1 MKNKKGFTLVELMAV
16 IVVLAIVI
24 AIAVPTYGKI
34 KKSIDRKNYENKVS
48 LIKVAAA
55 KFAEDTNITA
65 TFVKE
70 LIEQGYLQADD
81 EEGHIYGM
89 DKDYNKIILDCF
101 VVLSERKDG
110 LFYSDF
116 IEKDYSDSSEG
127 NESVCDYNIPNKL
140 TTNFKIEMYDGS
152 LNNTLEYNDDK
163 KWWTKNN
170 VILKTIFA
178 NGENNEVTWYEGYG
192 EEEIA
197 KCIGGENNVCV
208 DTNDSKILYVN
219 SNSVLQQNYTAKS
232 TDKDGNPVIAR
243 VRVYIDKIQP
253 SFYQNHADK
262 INDKWS
268 SSTIDYKVSAYDNES
283 GLYGFN
289 DETIEGQECPT
300 DFSDYKRGKKISFNS
315 NGKKHLC
322 LVDNVGNTSDTTFEV
337 THIDKTKM
345 QCNFSITNNPTPG
358 EKVGEIQWY
367 KSNVNLEMRP
377 VEIGESGVML
387 GKNTENKEI
396 YQTPNYILKSQQS
409 QAVISESITSNS
421 LVSRYGFVKNQA
433 GTKGTCNINF
443 GVETNI
449 TAPVSTSYSTTL
461 IDATVIFDKGKAV
474 SGIKETKCYRTGD
487 NQEWNDDGTGIEG
500 ELVNDS
506 CYFKNMATAGDQS
519 YKVKKCITSNAGNYI
534 CSGEV
539 SITITGSCNEV
550 DETDTSDYSCGAYG
564 ACSDSCG
571 GTQYATKNIV
581 TTKTSK
587 YNKGFACGPGNK
599 TVADGCSKACGG
611 VNPTPIEG
619 TMVCNNICGG
629 NYETP
634 LTYKSLDRTKDCPTP
649 KGAESKKVGT
659 TCGGTKVSS
668 STPCSA
674 PSCPTACGQPS
685 STQTGTK
692 TESYVS
698 TINPTVSCGSK
709 KVSCTR
715 SCSATAACCTTVLNQ
730 TNGTA
735 TFNNST
741 AGSTSDPIQSTRS
754 YTLKNKSLHYSFK
767 VKSVT
772 AGAGGCQ
779 FVISTDKAKTKNY
792 KILTISNP
800 HRANGDTTTT
810 TGMQWNNSTDRS
822 YSVSGTATFN
832 GKSSDSKN
840 YYITLSCSGGCTGC
854 SSPILTYDVLFEL
867 C

>member
-34 KKSIDRKNYENKVS
+34 KRSIDRKNYENKVS

-81 EEGHIYGM
+81 EDGHIYGI

-116 IEKDYSDSSEG
+116 IEKDYSDSSKG

-197 KCIGGENNVCV
+197 KCTGGENNVCV
-208 DTNDSKILYVN
+208 DTSDSKILYVN

-322 LVDNVGNTSDTTFEV
+322 LIDNVGNTSDTTFEV

-449 TAPVSTSYSTTL
+449 TAPVSTSHSTTL
-461 IDATVIFDKGKAV
+461 IDATVVFDKGEAV
-474 SGIKETKCYRTGD
+474 SDIKETKCYRTGD

-599 TVADGCSKACGG
+599 TVLNGCSKDCGG
-611 VNPTPIEG
+611 K
-619 TMVCNNICGG
+619 
-629 NYETP
+629 
-634 LTYKSLDRTKDCPTP
+634 TYSH
-649 KGAESKKVGT
+649 
-659 TCGGTKVSS
+659 SS
-668 STPCSA
+668 ACSA
-674 PSCPTACGQPS
+674 VCPTACGNTQ
-685 STQTGTK
+685 STQSGTR
-692 TESYVS
+692 TDYYVS
-698 TINPTVSCGSK
+698 SVDASTSCGSTPNVPCS
-709 KVSCTR
+709 VSCNATPGCCDSVYKKYSDWGSWSACRNGTQTRSKTCTKYSNYNSSNCGSCDNKTKTR
-715 SCSATAACCTTVLNQ
+715 SCSNGKKYDVTIKNSGVACNNASLGWAIGPSSVDKGKINLNDYSKIRFDIDKYSVDSRGGENNYLGVRCYLDFTQGDKVGNPTAPLIDSNNGTNGTIKISDWKTSHTNITNYTGKLFFRVEGTATAA
-730 TNGTA
+730 
-735 TFNNST
+735 
-741 AGSTSDPIQSTRS
+741 S
-754 YTLKNKSLHYSFK
+754 Y
-767 VKSVT
+767 
-772 AGAGGCQ
+772 
-779 FVISTDKAKTKNY
+779 
-792 KILTISNP
+792 
-800 HRANGDTTTT
+800 
-810 TGMQWNNSTDRS
+810 
-822 YSVSGTATFN
+822 
-832 GKSSDSKN
+832 
-840 YYITLSCSGGCTGC
+840 CTGQTSVC
-854 SSPILTYDVLFEL
+854 EFDVEFIKK
-867 C
+867 

>member
-34 KKSIDRKNYENKVS
+34 KRTIDRKNYENKVS

-81 EEGHIYGM
+81 EEGHIYGI
-89 DKDYNKIILDCF
+89 DKDYNKIILDCY

-127 NESVCDYNIPNKL
+127 NESICDYNIPNKL
-140 TTNFKIEMYDGS
+140 TTDFKIEMYDGS

-178 NGENNEVTWYEGYG
+178 NGENNEVTWYEGYS

-197 KCIGGENNVCV
+197 KCTGGENNVCV
-208 DTNDSKILYVN
+208 DTSDSKILYVN

-243 VRVYIDKIQP
+243 VRVYMDKIQP

-300 DFSDYKRGKKISFNS
+300 DFSDYKRSKKISFNS
-315 NGKKHLC
+315 NGKKRLC
-322 LVDNVGNTSDTTFEV
+322 LIDNVGNTSDTTFEV

-345 QCNFSITNNPTPG
+345 QCNFSITNNPTIG

-367 KSNVNLEMRP
+367 KSNVDLEMRP
-377 VEIGESGVML
+377 IEIGESGVML

-396 YQTPNYILKSQQS
+396 YQTPNYILKSQES

-443 GVETNI
+443 GVEKSI
-449 TAPVSTSYSTTL
+449 TAPIFSSLSVTL
-461 IDATVIFDKGKAV
+461 KDATVVFNKGEAV
-474 SGIKETKCYRTGD
+474 SGIKETKCYRTGTDHKWD
-487 NQEWNDDGTGIEG
+487 NNGTGIEG
-500 ELVNDS
+500 NLVNDN
-506 CYFKNMATAGDQS
+506 CYFNNMATADNQS
-519 YKVKKCITSNAGNYI
+519 YKVKKCITSNAGNYV
-534 CSGEV
+534 CSNEV
-539 SITITGSCNEV
+539 EVKIQGSCNEV
-550 DETDTSDYSCGAYG
+550 VETDTNVSSCGAYG

-587 YNKGFACGPGNK
+587 YNKDFACGSGNK
-599 TVADGCSKACGG
+599 TVANGCSKTCGG

-634 LTYKSLDRTKDCPTP
+634 LTYKSLDGTKDCPTP

-659 TCGGTKVSS
+659 ICGGTQVSS
-668 STPCSA
+668 STSCSA

-715 SCSATAACCTTVLNQ
+715 SCNATAACCTTVLNQ
-730 TNGTA
+730 TNGKA

-741 AGSTSDPIQSTRS
+741 AGSTSDPIQSTSS

-772 AGAGGCQ
+772 GGAGGCQ

-832 GKSSDSKN
+832 GKSSDSKK

-854 SSPILTYDVLFEL
+854 SSPTLTYDVLFEL

>member
-1 MKNKKGFTLVELMAV
+1 MKNNKGFTLVELMAV

-34 KKSIDRKNYENKVS
+34 KRSIDKKNYENKVS

-81 EEGHIYGM
+81 EEGHIYGI

-127 NESVCDYNIPNKL
+127 NESICDYNIPNKL
-140 TTNFKIEMYDGS
+140 TTDFKIEMYDGS

-192 EEEIA
+192 EDEIA
-197 KCIGGENNVCV
+197 KCTGGENNVCV
-208 DTNDSKILYVN
+208 DTSDSKILYVN

-300 DFSDYKRGKKISFNS
+300 DFSDYKRSKKISFNS

-322 LVDNVGNTSDTTFEV
+322 LIDNVGNTSDTTFEV
-337 THIDKTKM
+337 THIDNAQM
-345 QCNFSITNNPTPG
+345 GCNFSITNNPTQG

-396 YQTPNYILKSQQS
+396 YQTPNYILKSQES

-421 LVSRYGFVKNQA
+421 LVTRYGFVKNQTSA
-433 GTKGTCNINF
+433 KGTCNINF
-443 GVETNI
+443 GVEKSI
-449 TAPVSTSYSTTL
+449 TAPIFSSLSVTL
-461 IDATVIFDKGKAV
+461 KDATVVFNKGEAV
-474 SGIKETKCYRTGD
+474 SGIKETKCYRTGTDQKWD
-487 NQEWNDDGTGIEG
+487 NNGTGIEG
-500 ELVNDS
+500 NLVNDN
-506 CYFKNMATAGDQS
+506 CYFNNMATADNQS
-519 YKVKKCITSNAGNYI
+519 YKVKKCITSNAGNYV
-534 CSGEV
+534 CSNEV
-539 SITITGSCNEV
+539 EVKIQGSCNEV
-550 DETDTSDYSCGAYG
+550 NEVDTNSFTCGNYG
-564 ACSDSCG
+564 ACTDACG
-571 GTQYATKNIV
+571 GKQYATKTIV

-587 YNKGFACGPGNK
+587 YNAGYSCGSGSRTDPN
-599 TVADGCSKACGG
+599 GCIKDCGG
-611 VNPTPIEG
+611 VNTTPIEG

-634 LTYKSLDRTKDCPTP
+634 LTYKSLDGTKNCPTP

-668 STPCSA
+668 STLCSA

-698 TINPTVSCGSK
+698 KIDPTVSCGSK
-709 KVSCTR
+709 KVSCTI
-715 SCSATAACCTTVLNQ
+715 SCSATAACCTNLLGDSSKTIENSGAMCSINGSAINPTSITIKKSVNLSNYKKIKYKFSTTRTSANVQPRCYLDFVKDNKEGEYTKALFSRGGDKVYKHSSGTVTLSSWDS
-730 TNGTA
+730 TLSKSTGMFVLRVTGTA
-735 TFNNST
+735 E
-741 AGSTSDPIQSTRS
+741 
-754 YTLKNKSLHYSFK
+754 
-767 VKSVT
+767 
-772 AGAGGCQ
+772 
-779 FVISTDKAKTKNY
+779 
-792 KILTISNP
+792 
-800 HRANGDTTTT
+800 TT
-810 TGMQWNNSTDRS
+810 NE
-822 YSVSGTATFN
+822 
-832 GKSSDSKN
+832 
-840 YYITLSCSGGCTGC
+840 CTGQTVSC
-854 SSPILTYDVLFEL
+854 TLEEL
-867 C
+867 EACK

>member
-34 KKSIDRKNYENKVS
+34 KRSIDRKNYENKVS

-81 EEGHIYGM
+81 EEGHIYGI

-127 NESVCDYNIPNKL
+127 NESICDYNIPNKL

-197 KCIGGENNVCV
+197 KCTGGENNVCV
-208 DTNDSKILYVN
+208 DTSDSKILYVN

-268 SSTIDYKVSAYDNES
+268 SSTIDYKVNAYDNES

-300 DFSDYKRGKKISFNS
+300 DFSDYKRSKKISFNS

-322 LVDNVGNTSDTTFEV
+322 LIDNVGNTSDTTFEV

-345 QCNFSITNNPTPG
+345 QCNFSITNNPTIG

-367 KSNVNLEMRP
+367 KSNVDLEMRP
-377 VEIGESGVML
+377 IEIGESGVML

-396 YQTPNYILKSQQS
+396 YQTPNYILKSQES

-421 LVSRYGFVKNQA
+421 LVTRYGFVKNQTSA
-433 GTKGTCNINF
+433 KGTCNINF
-443 GVETNI
+443 GVEKSI
-449 TAPVSTSYSTTL
+449 TAPIFSSLSVTL
-461 IDATVIFDKGKAV
+461 KDATVVFNKGEAV
-474 SGIKETKCYRTGD
+474 SGIKETKCYRTGTDQKWD
-487 NQEWNDDGTGIEG
+487 NNGTGIEG
-500 ELVNDS
+500 NLVNDN
-506 CYFKNMATAGDQS
+506 CYFNNMATADNQS
-519 YKVKKCITSNAGNYI
+519 YKVKKCITSNAGNYV
-534 CSGEV
+534 CSNEV
-539 SITITGSCNEV
+539 EVKIQGSCNEV
-550 DETDTSDYSCGAYG
+550 NEVDTNSFTCGNYG
-564 ACSDSCG
+564 ACTDVCG
-571 GTQYATKNIV
+571 GKKYATKTIV
-581 TTKTSK
+581 TIKTSK
-587 YNKGFACGPGNK
+587 YNAGYSCGSGSRTESN
-599 TVADGCSKACGG
+599 GCSEACGG
-611 VNPTPIEG
+611 VNPTPIKG
-619 TMVCNNICGG
+619 TMTCNNLCGG
-629 NYETP
+629 KYETP
-634 LTYKSLDRTKDCPTP
+634 LTYKSTD
-649 KGAESKKVGT
+649 
-659 TCGGTKVSS
+659 GTKVCKTDVEVGAACGGKKVSTSS
-668 STPCSA
+668 ACSTSA
-674 PSCPTACGQPS
+674 TCPTACGQPA
-685 STQTGTK
+685 STITGTK
-692 TESYVS
+692 TNYYVS
-698 TINPTVSCGSK
+698 TVDEKVSCGSK
-709 KVSCTR
+709 SASCSK
-715 SCSATAACCTTVLNQ
+715 SCSATAACYTGVCSLNELTHQIDNNTAVNVSETNGCSPKETQKDGTKKNIAITKFDYKIVISENNSAYSGTCGLVIVNPDKMPVLNCGFRFNPGQ
-730 TNGTA
+730 NGTF
-735 TFNNST
+735 T
-741 AGSTSDPIQSTRS
+741 GSCTKYSPGGGVEKTI
-754 YTLKNKSLHYSFK
+754 KSLGTKNTIYVRCSAGVLHDRGGSFK
-767 VKSVT
+767 YKSY
-772 AGAGGCQ
+772 
-779 FVISTDKAKTKNY
+779 IYYY
-792 KILTISNP
+792 K
-800 HRANGDTTTT
+800 
-810 TGMQWNNSTDRS
+810 
-822 YSVSGTATFN
+822 
-832 GKSSDSKN
+832 
-840 YYITLSCSGGCTGC
+840 
-854 SSPILTYDVLFEL
+854 
-867 C
+867 

>member
-34 KKSIDRKNYENKVS
+34 KRSIDRKNYENKVS

-81 EEGHIYGM
+81 EEGHIYGI
-89 DKDYNKIILDCF
+89 DKDYNKIILDCY

-127 NESVCDYNIPNKL
+127 NESICDYNIPNKL
-140 TTNFKIEMYDGS
+140 TTDFKIEMYDGS

-192 EEEIA
+192 EDEIA
-197 KCIGGENNVCV
+197 KCAGGENNVCV
-208 DTNDSKILYVN
+208 DTSDSKILYVN

-322 LVDNVGNTSDTTFEV
+322 LIDNVGNTSDTIFEV
-337 THIDKTKM
+337 THIDNAQM
-345 QCNFSITNNPTPG
+345 GCNFSITNNPTQG

-396 YQTPNYILKSQQS
+396 YQTPNYILKSQES

-421 LVSRYGFVKNQA
+421 LVTRYGFVKNQTSA
-433 GTKGTCNINF
+433 KGTCNINF
-443 GVETNI
+443 GVEKSI
-449 TAPVSTSYSTTL
+449 TAPIFSSLSVTL
-461 IDATVIFDKGKAV
+461 KDATVVFNKGEAV
-474 SGIKETKCYRTGD
+474 SGIKETKCYRTGTDQKWD
-487 NQEWNDDGTGIEG
+487 NNGTGIEG
-500 ELVNDS
+500 NLVNDN
-506 CYFKNMATAGDQS
+506 CYFNNMATADNQS
-519 YKVKKCITSNAGNYI
+519 YKVKKCITSNAGNYV
-534 CSGEV
+534 CSNEV
-539 SITITGSCNEV
+539 EVKIQGSCNEV
-550 DETDTSDYSCGAYG
+550 NEVDTNSFTCGNYG
-564 ACSDSCG
+564 ACTDACG
-571 GTQYATKNIV
+571 GKQYATKTIV

-587 YNKGFACGPGNK
+587 YNAGYSCGSGSRTDPN
-599 TVADGCSKACGG
+599 GCIKDCGG
-611 VNPTPIEG
+611 VNTTPIEG

-634 LTYKSLDRTKDCPTP
+634 LTYKSLDGTKNCPTP

-668 STPCSA
+668 STLCSA

-698 TINPTVSCGSK
+698 KIDPTVSCGSK
-709 KVSCTR
+709 KVSCTI
-715 SCSATAACCTTVLNQ
+715 SCSATAACCTNLLGDSSKTIENSGAMCSINGSAINPTSITIKKSVNLSNYKKIKYKFSTTRTSANVQPRCYLDFVKDNKEGEYTKALFSRGGDKVYKHSSGTVTLSSWDS
-730 TNGTA
+730 TLSKSTGMFVLRVTGTA
-735 TFNNST
+735 E
-741 AGSTSDPIQSTRS
+741 
-754 YTLKNKSLHYSFK
+754 
-767 VKSVT
+767 
-772 AGAGGCQ
+772 
-779 FVISTDKAKTKNY
+779 
-792 KILTISNP
+792 
-800 HRANGDTTTT
+800 TT
-810 TGMQWNNSTDRS
+810 NE
-822 YSVSGTATFN
+822 
-832 GKSSDSKN
+832 
-840 YYITLSCSGGCTGC
+840 CTGKTVSC
-854 SSPILTYDVLFEL
+854 TLEEL
-867 C
+867 EACK

>member
-16 IVVLAIVI
+16 IVILAIII

-34 KKSIDRKNYENKVS
+34 KRSIDRKNYENKVS
-48 LIKVAAA
+48 LIQVAAA

-81 EEGHIYGM
+81 EEGHIYGI

-110 LFYSDF
+110 LCYSDF

-140 TTNFKIEMYDGS
+140 TTNFKIEMYDGN

-170 VILKTIFA
+170 VILRTIFA

-197 KCIGGENNVCV
+197 KCTGGENNVCV
-208 DTNDSKILYVN
+208 DTSDSKILYVN
-219 SNSVLQQNYTAKS
+219 SSSVLQQNYTAKS
-232 TDKDGNPVIAR
+232 TDKDGNLVIAR
-243 VRVYIDKIQP
+243 VRVYIDKLAP

-289 DETIEGQECPT
+289 DETLEGQECPT
-300 DFSDYKRGKKISFNS
+300 DFSDYKRSKNISFNS
-315 NGKKHLC
+315 NGKKHVC
-322 LVDNVGNTSDTTFEV
+322 LIDNVGNTNDTTFEV
-337 THIDKTKM
+337 THIDNAQM
-345 QCNFSITNNPTPG
+345 GCNFSITNNPTQG
-358 EKVGEIQWY
+358 EKVGEKQWY
-367 KSNVNLEMRP
+367 KSDVNLEMRP

-387 GKNTENKEI
+387 GKNTENKEL
-396 YQTPNYILKSQQS
+396 YQTPNYILKSQES
-409 QAVISESITSNS
+409 QAVISEIITSNS
-421 LVSRYGFVKNQA
+421 LVSRYGFVKNQTGA
-433 GTKGTCNINF
+433 KGTCNINF
-443 GVETNI
+443 GVEKNI
-449 TAPVSTSYSTTL
+449 TAPVFSSVSATL
-461 IDATVIFDKGKAV
+461 KDATVVFDKGEAV
-474 SGIKETKCYRTGD
+474 SGIKETKCYRTGTDQKWD
-487 NQEWNDDGTGIEG
+487 NNGTGIEG
-500 ELVNDS
+500 NLVNDN
-506 CYFKNMATAGDQS
+506 CYFNNMATADNQS
-519 YKVKKCITSNAGNYI
+519 YKVKKCITSNAGNYV
-534 CSGEV
+534 CSNEV
-539 SITITGSCNEV
+539 EVKIQGSCNEV
-550 DETDTSDYSCGAYG
+550 VETDTSDYSCGAYG

-611 VNPTPIEG
+611 VDPTPIEG

-634 LTYKSLDRTKDCPTP
+634 LTYKSLDGTKDCPTP

-659 TCGGTKVSS
+659 TCGDTKVSS
-668 STPCSA
+668 STSCSA

-698 TINPTVSCGSK
+698 TIDPTVSCGSK
-709 KVSCTR
+709 KVSCTI
-715 SCSATAACCTTVLNQ
+715 SCSATAACCTNLLGDSSKTIENSGAMCNINGSAINPTSITIEKSVNLSNYKKINYTFSTTRTSDNVQPRCYLDFVKDNKEGEDTKALFSRGGDQVYKHSSGTVKLSSWDS
-730 TNGTA
+730 TLSKSTGMFVLRVTGTA
-735 TFNNST
+735 ET
-741 AGSTSDPIQSTRS
+741 TSE
-754 YTLKNKSLHYSFK
+754 
-767 VKSVT
+767 
-772 AGAGGCQ
+772 
-779 FVISTDKAKTKNY
+779 
-792 KILTISNP
+792 
-800 HRANGDTTTT
+800 
-810 TGMQWNNSTDRS
+810 
-822 YSVSGTATFN
+822 
-832 GKSSDSKN
+832 
-840 YYITLSCSGGCTGC
+840 CTGQTVSC
-854 SSPILTYDVLFEL
+854 TLEKLEA
-867 C
+867 CK

>member
-34 KKSIDRKNYENKVS
+34 KRSIDKKNYENKVS

-81 EEGHIYGM
+81 EEGHIYGI
-89 DKDYNKIILDCF
+89 DKDYNKIILDCY

-127 NESVCDYNIPNKL
+127 NESICDYNIPNKL
-140 TTNFKIEMYDGS
+140 TTDFKIEMYDGS

-178 NGENNEVTWYEGYG
+178 NGENNEVTWYEGYS

-197 KCIGGENNVCV
+197 KCTGGENNVCV
-208 DTNDSKILYVN
+208 DTSDSKILYVN

-300 DFSDYKRGKKISFNS
+300 DFSDYKRSKKISFNS

-322 LVDNVGNTSDTTFEV
+322 LIDNVGNTSDTTFEV

-345 QCNFSITNNPTPG
+345 QCNFSITNNPTIG

-367 KSNVNLEMRP
+367 KSNVDLEMRP
-377 VEIGESGVML
+377 IEIGESGVML

-396 YQTPNYILKSQQS
+396 YQTPNYILKSQES

-421 LVSRYGFVKNQA
+421 LVTRYGFVKNQTSA
-433 GTKGTCNINF
+433 KGTCNINF
-443 GVETNI
+443 GVEKSI
-449 TAPVSTSYSTTL
+449 TAPIFSSLSVTL
-461 IDATVIFDKGKAV
+461 KDATVVFNKGEAV
-474 SGIKETKCYRTGD
+474 SGIKETKCYRTGTDQKWD
-487 NQEWNDDGTGIEG
+487 NNGTGIEG
-500 ELVNDS
+500 NLVNDN
-506 CYFKNMATAGDQS
+506 CYFNNMATADNQS
-519 YKVKKCITSNAGNYI
+519 YKVKKCITSNAGNYV
-534 CSGEV
+534 CSNEV
-539 SITITGSCNEV
+539 EVKIQGSCNEV
-550 DETDTSDYSCGAYG
+550 NEVDTNSFTCGNYG
-564 ACSDSCG
+564 ACTDACG
-571 GTQYATKNIV
+571 GKQYATKTIV

-587 YNKGFACGPGNK
+587 YNAGYSCGSGSRTDPN
-599 TVADGCSKACGG
+599 GCIKDCGG
-611 VNPTPIEG
+611 VNTTPIEG

-634 LTYKSLDRTKDCPTP
+634 LTYKSLDGTKNCPTP

-668 STPCSA
+668 STLCSA

-698 TINPTVSCGSK
+698 KIDPTVSCGSK
-709 KVSCTR
+709 KVSCTI
-715 SCSATAACCTTVLNQ
+715 SCSATAACCTNLLGDSSKTIENSGAMCSINGSAINPTSITIKKSVNLSNYKKIKYKFSTTRTSANVQPRCYLDFVKDNKEGEYTKALFSRGGDKVYKHSSGTVTLSSWDS
-730 TNGTA
+730 TLSKSTGMFVLRVTGTA
-735 TFNNST
+735 E
-741 AGSTSDPIQSTRS
+741 
-754 YTLKNKSLHYSFK
+754 
-767 VKSVT
+767 
-772 AGAGGCQ
+772 
-779 FVISTDKAKTKNY
+779 
-792 KILTISNP
+792 
-800 HRANGDTTTT
+800 TT
-810 TGMQWNNSTDRS
+810 NE
-822 YSVSGTATFN
+822 
-832 GKSSDSKN
+832 
-840 YYITLSCSGGCTGC
+840 CTGQTVSC
-854 SSPILTYDVLFEL
+854 TLEEL
-867 C
+867 EACK

>member
-34 KKSIDRKNYENKVS
+34 KRSIDRKNYENKVS

-81 EEGHIYGM
+81 EEGHIYGI

-116 IEKDYSDSSEG
+116 IEKDYSDSSKG

-268 SSTIDYKVSAYDNES
+268 SSTIDYNVSAYDNES

-322 LVDNVGNTSDTTFEV
+322 LIDNVGNTSDTTFEV

-449 TAPVSTSYSTTL
+449 TAPVSTSHSTTL
-461 IDATVIFDKGKAV
+461 IDATVIFDKGEAF
-474 SGIKETKCYRTGD
+474 SGIKETKCYRTGA
-487 NQEWNDDGTGIEG
+487 NQKWNDDGTGIVG

-506 CYFKNMATAGDQS
+506 CHFKNMASANDQS

-539 SITITGSCNEV
+539 SITITGSCKEVNEV
-550 DETDTSDYSCGAYG
+550 DTNSSTCGNYG
-564 ACSDSCG
+564 ACTDLCG
-571 GTQYATKNIV
+571 GKQYATKTIV

-587 YNKGFACGPGNK
+587 HNAGYSCGSGSR
-599 TVADGCSKACGG
+599 TVLNGCSKDCGG
-611 VNPTPIEG
+611 KT
-619 TMVCNNICGG
+619 
-629 NYETP
+629 
-634 LTYKSLDRTKDCPTP
+634 
-649 KGAESKKVGT
+649 
-659 TCGGTKVSS
+659 VSS
-668 STPCSA
+668 TTTGKWAGEVCKGTRTITTNYVSSIDSTH
-674 PSCPTACGQPS
+674 SCGE
-685 STQTGTK
+685 STT
-692 TESYVS
+692 TESY
-698 TINPTVSCGSK
+698 NN
-709 KVSCTR
+709 
-715 SCSATAACCTTVLNQ
+715 TTVATNTYLHHDVYLKTLNDQKNDNKRYISYCTNTKTYGYDGQ
-730 TNGTA
+730 TVCSNNSRFCSDKWGGKNENCVTYKGNCGRSNEGSFIDDYATSGNYQVLHCYFKDFSNSNGTGTGQWHYNTYCTKTKA
-735 TFNNST
+735 CEQTDSYWCDCGWNEKGNIY
-741 AGSTSDPIQSTRS
+741 AKNLHDWYVSDK
-754 YTLKNKSLHYSFK
+754 LNVNDVFCN
-767 VKSVT
+767 
-772 AGAGGCQ
+772 G
-779 FVISTDKAKTKNY
+779 KAK
-792 KILTISNP
+792 
-800 HRANGDTTTT
+800 
-810 TGMQWNNSTDRS
+810 
-822 YSVSGTATFN
+822 
-832 GKSSDSKN
+832 
-840 YYITLSCSGGCTGC
+840 
-854 SSPILTYDVLFEL
+854 
-867 C
+867 